1 MFAALAGH
9 FFVLYPG
16 LAAAVMLATCMI
28 TQDSTNNY
36 NLISPQEI
44 IIELLCLK
52 LGTMIHFPSG
62 AYNQK
67 QKTCQQSQFQM
78 KHTNTE
84 LEKAF
89 LSAII
94 LCG

>member
-1 MFAALAGH
+1 
-9 FFVLYPG
+9 
-16 LAAAVMLATCMI
+16 MLETKHND
-28 TQDSTNNY
+28 T
-36 NLISPQEI
+36 
-44 IIELLCLK
+44 LC
-52 LGTMIHFPSG
+52 IRI
-62 AYNQK
+62 K
-67 QKTCQQSQFQM
+67 QSEAKTCQQSEFQM